1 MLIIMVK
8 SKISADNKK
17 KRSIS
22 FVNMELKGFLGF
34 FILHELSSKP
44 LSGDELAGLIG
55 RRKDSERTLT
65 AGTIYPALKRLR
77 KQKLIYFRRKG
88 RKKNYMLTDIG
99 AAELTNL
106 YALFNEYFAD
116 IIKKK

>member
-1 MLIIMVK
+1 MVNIKK
-8 SKISADNKK
+8 SAKNNVKNS
-17 KRSIS
+17 SH

-34 FILHELSSKP
+34 FILHELSKKP
-44 LSGDELAGLIG
+44 LSGDELACLIG
-55 RRKDSERTLT
+55 QRKGSERILT

-77 KQKLIYFRRKG
+77 KQKLVFFRRKG
-88 RKKNYMLTDIG
+88 RKKNYMLTDAG
-99 AAELTNL
+99 SAELKNL